1 MSTDADAREGRGAA
15 NGCNKNW
22 YNSPLWDNI
31 GPKKKKVYEASEVSD
46 TTEVAKPKTE
56 EELIRERQRA
66 AFKYAY

>member
-31 GPKKKKVYEASEVSD
+31 GPKKKVYEAAKVDD

>member
-31 GPKKKKVYEASEVSD
+31 GPKNKKVYNASEVSD
-46 TTEVAKPKTE
+46 TTEVAKAADDE
-56 EELIRERQRA
+56 ESLRARQRK
-66 AFKYAY
+66 AFTYAY

>member
-1 MSTDADAREGRGAA
+1 MSTNADAREGRGAA
-15 NGCNKNW
+15 NGGNQNW

-31 GPKKKKVYEASEVSD
+31 GPKKKKVYEAAKVED

-56 EELIRERQRA
+56 EELFRERQRA

>member
-15 NGCNKNW
+15 NGGNKNW

-31 GPKKKKVYEASEVSD
+31 GPKKKKVYEADKVDD